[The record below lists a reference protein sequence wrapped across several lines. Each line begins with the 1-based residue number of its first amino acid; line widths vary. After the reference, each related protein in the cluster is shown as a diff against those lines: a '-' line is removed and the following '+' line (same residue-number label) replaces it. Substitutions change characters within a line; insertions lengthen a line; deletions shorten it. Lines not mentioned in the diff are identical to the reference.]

1 MVSATT
7 RMLDDL
13 AEALV
18 AGNAEDVLGALGDAG
33 IDVHAGDDDLVLRG
47 DDRRLAVMRFLASFD
62 DVAVTPVLRRTSPES
77 AVEEVVV
84 SGRHVGRF
92 AGVDPTGERVRVN
105 VSAAAVAREDGTVGL
120 VRITPDMRALGAV
133 DALAGETSLAT
144 ASALV
149 AAVRENE
156 AREVAGWQHPTVAVA
171 APVVLRTRPR
181 RSLVPLLLLLLVL
194 VAAGGLAGWRW
205 LAPASTPVAAGG
217 PSVASTPTATPSS
230 PSATPTPTPSPTP
243 TQVPSIDTATPT
255 VAPTVQAGRQ
265 LVLTSDVLFALGSA
279 ELTPAATRA
288 LLDLAAEVREADVS
302 GTVQVNGYTDDVGSP
317 ASNVALSQ
325 ARALA
330 VARVL
335 QPALAGMPVTLQP
348 QGFGE
353 ASPVATNSTAAGRA
367 KNRRVT
373 VVLPRG

>member
-1 MVSATT
+1 MSATT

-120 VRITPDMRALGAV
+120 VRITPDLRALGSV
-133 DALAGETSLAT
+133 DALAGTTSLAT

-156 AREVAGWQHPTVAVA
+156 AREVAGWQDPTVAVA
-171 APVVLRTRPR
+171 EPVVLRARPR

-205 LAPASTPVAAGG
+205 LAPAATPVAVG
-217 PSVASTPTATPSS
+217 PSVPVTPTSVPPSPTATATPS
-230 PSATPTPTPSPTP
+230 PTPTP

-255 VAPTVQAGRQ
+255 AAPTVQAGRQ

-317 ASNVALSQ
+317 ASNVALST

-353 ASPVATNSTAAGRA
+353 ASPVATNSTAEGRA

>member
-1 MVSATT
+1 MSATT

-120 VRITPDMRALGAV
+120 VRITPDLRALGSV
-133 DALAGETSLAT
+133 DALAGATSLAT

-156 AREVAGWQHPTVAVA
+156 AREVAGWQDPTVAVA
-171 APVVLRTRPR
+171 EPVVLRARPR

-205 LAPASTPVAAGG
+205 LAPAATPVAVG
-217 PSVASTPTATPSS
+217 PSVPVTPTSVPPSPTATATPS
-230 PSATPTPTPSPTP
+230 PTPTP

-255 VAPTVQAGRQ
+255 AAPTVQAGRQ

-317 ASNVALSQ
+317 ASNVALST

-353 ASPVATNSTAAGRA
+353 ASPVATNSTAEGRA